1 MGFGGFT
8 SGASALGPR
17 PLFRAVLRPRAPSIA
32 YIHSLA
38 CSTHELSSHSRT
50 ASGPRAPSCPTP
62 APTSPYA
69 TSFLMIYHEVFFLDC
84 CGFAQPLGSIE
95 WAIVYIKGRLCGYG
109 VPESGVFAIS

>member
-1 MGFGGFT
+1 MIFICYVGLNCFVLFNFPY
-8 SGASALGPR
+8 ALSCLCV
-17 PLFRAVLRPRAPSIA
+17 LFVFVAFLGSF
-32 YIHSLA
+32 
-38 CSTHELSSHSRT
+38 C
-50 ASGPRAPSCPTP
+50 
-62 APTSPYA
+62 A